1 LFPKICHVH
10 YPQIAEIVQ
19 STAHEFNV
27 PYLEHKSL
35 GHALR
40 SHFATLQRFGKLP
53 DLNEVIG

>member
-1 LFPKICHVH
+1 VH